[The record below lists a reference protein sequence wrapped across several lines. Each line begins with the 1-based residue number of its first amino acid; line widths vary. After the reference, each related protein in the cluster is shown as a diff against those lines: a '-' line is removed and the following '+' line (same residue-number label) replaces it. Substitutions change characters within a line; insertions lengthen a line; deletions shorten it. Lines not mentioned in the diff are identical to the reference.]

1 MIDHLTRVTVHATG
15 GRAAE
20 LATALAARG
29 FLVRVERRRLVAE
42 STAVEAQEAKAW
54 LRARGFEDRE
64 YQVFLEYVRQ
74 WGIL

>member
-1 MIDHLTRVTVHATG
+1 MVDHLTRVTVHASG
-15 GRAAE
+15 GRATE

-29 FLVRVERRRLVAE
+29 FSVRVERHRFVAE
-42 STAVEAQEAKAW
+42 STVVEAQDAKAW

-74 WGIL
+74 GGIL

>member
-1 MIDHLTRVTVHATG
+1 MVDHLTRVIVHATG

-20 LATALAARG
+20 MAAALAARG
-29 FLVRVERRRLVAE
+29 FSVRVARHRFVAE
-42 STAVEAQEAKAW
+42 STVVEAQAAKAW

-64 YQVFLEYVRQ
+64 YQVFLEYARQ